1 MQPHPELPQ
10 AFADLGLEVSI
21 LRAIHAIDYTE
32 PTEIQ
37 KQVIPLILQGKD
49 IFGQA
54 RTGTGKTGAF
64 ALPIL
69 QMIDLEKRLQAI
81 VLAPTREL
89 AAQVVGEFRRYAK
102 YLDVNCVPVYGG
114 TSIKA
119 QVHQL
124 GRRPHVVVG
133 TPGRILDLMGRRV
146 LNLDTIRVAVLDE
159 VDRMLDIGFRDDI
172 KRILGAIRHR
182 HQTVFVS
189 ATIDD
194 QIKHLATQFMH
205 DQVDVNVSG
214 DKLTVDEVRQDFCTV
229 DPWDKAR
236 LLKMLLKEMKPKL
249 AIVFCNTK
257 HAARKL
263 AKRLHAA
270 GVEAKEIHGDLVQRK
285 RERVMERFRRHRIPV
300 LVATDL
306 ASRGIDVHEISHII
320 NYDVPQ
326 DSEVYIHRIGR
337 TARMGAVGRAITFVT
352 REEGKELTAIE
363 MLINQ
368 QISPLEISGFE
379 PSPPPRD
386 GREAPSTQPATAA
399 ADAPAGP
406 IASAE
411 TPPVEPSAARPR
423 TLGGKFPVPRRFRRR

>member
-21 LRAIHAIDYTE
+21 LRGIHAVDYTE

-69 QMIDLEKRLQAI
+69 QMIDLEQRLQAI

-146 LNLDTIRVAVLDE
+146 LNLDAIRVAVLDE

-194 QIKHLATQFMH
+194 QIKHLASQFMH

-368 QISPLEISGFE
+368 QISPLEIPGFE

-386 GREAPSTQPATAA
+386 GREAPSTQPAAAA

-406 IASAE
+406 VAPAE
-411 TPPVEPSAARPR
+411 IPPVEPSAARPR

>member
-1 MQPHPELPQ
+1 MKPHPELPQ
-10 AFADLGLEVSI
+10 AFADLGLEVPI
-21 LRAIHAIDYTE
+21 LRAIHAIEYSE

-49 IFGQA
+49 VFGQA

-69 QMIDLEKRLQAI
+69 QKIDIQKRLQAL

-102 YLDVNCVPVYGG
+102 YLDVHCVPVYGG
-114 TSIKA
+114 TSIKD

-133 TPGRILDLMGRRV
+133 TPGRVLDLMGRRV
-146 LNLDTIRVAVLDE
+146 LNFDTVNIAVLDE

-194 QIKHLATQFMH
+194 EIKRLATQYMS

-214 DKLTVDEVRQDFCTV
+214 DKLTVEEVRQDFCTV

-236 LLKMLLKEMKPKL
+236 LIKMLLKQMKPKV

-263 AKRLHAA
+263 AKRLYAA
-270 GVEAKEIHGDLVQRK
+270 GIEAKEIHGDLVQKK

-320 NYDVPQ
+320 NYDVPH
-326 DSEVYIHRIGR
+326 DAEVYIHRIGR
-337 TARMGAVGRAITFVT
+337 TARMGAVGRAITLVT
-352 REEGKELTAIE
+352 REEGKELTNIE

-368 QISPLEISGFE
+368 QINLLEVEGFE

-386 GREAPSTQPATAA
+386 GRGAQSEKPIDAPVVSEAESAPQATSAPS
-399 ADAPAGP
+399 
-406 IASAE
+406 
-411 TPPVEPSAARPR
+411 ARPR